1 MENEYSTNEEVAELK
16 QLFAAHD
23 KNQDGRLST
32 DELLKLIQS
41 VGEKADETEIRCAIE
56 SFDTDSDGSLD
67 ENEFL
72 RLMSALRSMD

>member
-1 MENEYSTNEEVAELK
+1 MENEYFTNEEVAELK

-41 VGEKADETEIRCAIE
+41 VGEKADETEIRSAIE